1 MKTTESPLDLECDL
15 ADDLPL
21 LSEELKLVQ
30 DLLPELLKEMAWKQT
45 DKEK

>member
-15 ADDLPL
+15 EDDLPL
-21 LSEELKLVQ
+21 LPEELKLVQ
-30 DLLPELLKEMAWKQT
+30 DMLPELLKEMAWQLS